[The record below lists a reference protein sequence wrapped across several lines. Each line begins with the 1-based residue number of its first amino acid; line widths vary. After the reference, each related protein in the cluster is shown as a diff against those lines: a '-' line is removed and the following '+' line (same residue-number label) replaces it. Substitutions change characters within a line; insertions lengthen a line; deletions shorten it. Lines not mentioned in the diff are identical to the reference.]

1 MALKAALRS
10 YTVTRDLVDVDL
22 QELVLPQLKGIREA
36 IAEAFGVSS
45 EGSTTKSSSS
55 RRVRWDGK
63 EMTEWVAGLTELV
76 TRFEE
81 RVETLLYSCDKIYT
95 QLDELS
101 NVKYDHQEFL
111 SIAESIQKII
121 DELSLKGYAGLNSWV
136 SSVDEKMSAVL
147 CSRLEDAIQGWTEY
161 FQVKPG
167 VLRGHLNDDEDD
179 GESSEPKIENLPEID
194 FPQISLEILLRNQ
207 QISTNPNLPVVRSV
221 FLRKFH
227 EYVAVICALPRP
239 TSGRF
244 EVFEP
249 HEGKEET
256 TKTFDNLLQLVSP
269 ECLSEA
275 YLCIESHMEKV
286 SEFVTQWLSYQELW
300 DTRVIDVAT
309 AVGED
314 MNLWHDLLE
323 EATDA
328 RSSLDLSTTVTK
340 IGPVFIKYDKVH
352 SQVNLKYDA
361 WQKELQSCYAEIL
374 GQKIIE
380 FHGEVSNA
388 KSRLETVTLDGT
400 TATYDLVLNVTF
412 VQEMRENLPSWGQ
425 NVSNLIDAERL
436 LRRQRHI
443 FHKDW
448 FEGSRLQGQFE
459 HLEYILSKR
468 CRTME
473 EQMPILQTRV
483 IAEDKVAEQRVLD
496 LLTKWGEEKPLR
508 GNIHP
513 EKANEILS
521 KYETDLK
528 KAKTDDESLIK
539 AKDAL
544 GLDTK
549 VSNGEII
556 TTLDELL
563 DLKEV
568 WNAISAPFES
578 LQKIKSQ
585 QWSTAAPRQIRK
597 QLEDITA
604 GTIATKF
611 ALCICVCFHFHITN
625 KFHIMCRPKK

>member
-10 YTVTRDLVDVDL
+10 YTVTRDLVDSDL
-22 QELVLPQLKGIREA
+22 QELVLPQLKSIREA

-63 EMTEWVAGLTELV
+63 EVTEWVAGLTELV

-95 QLDELS
+95 QLDALS

-111 SIAESIQKII
+111 TIAENIQKII
-121 DELSLKGYAGLNSWV
+121 DELSLKGYSGLNNWV
-136 SSVDEKMSAVL
+136 TSVDEKMSAVL
-147 CSRLEDAIQGWTEY
+147 CSRLVDAIQGWTEY
-161 FQVKPG
+161 FQVRPG
-167 VLRGHLNDDEDD
+167 VLRGELDDDD
-179 GESSEPKIENLPEID
+179 VESSEQKIESLPDIN

-207 QISTNPNLPVVRSV
+207 QITTLPNLPVVRSL
-221 FLRKFH
+221 FLKKFH

-269 ECLSEA
+269 ECVSEA

-286 SEFVTQWLSYQELW
+286 SEFVSQWLSYQELW
-300 DTRVIDVAT
+300 DTRVVDVAS

-374 GQKIIE
+374 GQQIIE

-388 KSRLETVTLDGT
+388 KSRLEAVTLDGT
-400 TATYDLVLNVTF
+400 TATYDLVMNVTF
-412 VQEMRENLPSWGQ
+412 VQEIKENLPTWEQ

-443 FHKDW
+443 FHKNW

-483 IAEDKVAEQRVLD
+483 ITEDKAAEQRVFD
-496 LLTKWGEEKPLR
+496 LLAKWGEEKPLR
-508 GNIHP
+508 GNINP

-521 KYETDLK
+521 RFETDLK
-528 KAKTDDESLIK
+528 KSKTDDESLIK

-549 VSNGEII
+549 VSNGDIV
-556 TTLDELL
+556 TTLNELL

-597 QLEDITA
+597 QLEDITT
-604 GTIATKF
+604 GTIATDF
-611 ALCICVCFHFHITN
+611 FVLFEIVFDFHH
-625 KFHIMCRPKK
+625 